1 MDTTVVIPALY
12 MLTGRNA
19 SGADASLWYLLDWG
33 QIMRSVKSLQVRT
46 AKAVKQKQWRKVC
59 SLQWIL
65 NHSLAAKLLA
75 VKRVTENAG
84 KRTPGTDGQLW
95 RKGPEKLQ
103 GAL

>member
-1 MDTTVVIPALY
+1 
-12 MLTGRNA
+12 
-19 SGADASLWYLLDWG
+19 
-33 QIMRSVKSLQVRT
+33 
-46 AKAVKQKQWRKVC
+46 
-59 SLQWIL
+59 
-65 NHSLAAKLLA
+65 LLA